1 MSRIGYARV
10 STRDQ
15 HPESQR
21 EKLIASGCDPELI
34 FTDHGASGAKASR
47 PEWDRMLSQLRK
59 GDVIVVTKL
68 DRAGR
73 SVRNL
78 IDVVNDLNALG
89 VGLVVLDAGGQAIDT
104 GNAAGKIMFTIM
116 AAFAEFELELIRE
129 RTKDG
134 LAATPAR
141 GRQGGRKARLSP
153 EQVTLARKLRDDGHS
168 VREIGELLGN
178 GKPVSRQTVYRAL
191 GNI

>member
-1 MSRIGYARV
+1 VSRIGYARV

-21 EKLIASGCDPELI
+21 EKLIAAGCDPELL

-47 PEWDRMLSQLRK
+47 PEWDKCLSQLRR
-59 GDVIVVTKL
+59 GDVLVVTKL
-68 DRAGR
+68 DRMGR

-78 IDVVNDLNALG
+78 VEVVNDLGERG
-89 VGLVVLDAGGQAIDT
+89 VDLLVTDQAIDT
-104 GNAAGKIMFTIM
+104 TTAAGKLLFHILASI
-116 AAFAEFELELIRE
+116 AEFERDLIIE

-134 LAATPAR
+134 LAATTAR
-141 GRQGGRKARLSP
+141 GRQGGRKHRLSP
-153 EQVTLARKLRDDGHS
+153 EKAELARKLRDDGHS
-168 VREIGELLGN
+168 VREIGEMLGN